1 MIMMKYALYLYMFF
15 AGWAVSTAT
24 DYLLHIPLYAA
35 LYYLIDK
42 AQCYLDIAVVCRE
55 DVNEDMM
62 DELAAALSSE
72 QYYQRIRLLKIDL
85 DRLEELMEEEENT
98 DG

>member
-1 MIMMKYALYLYMFF
+1 MMKYALYLYMLI
-15 AGWAVSTAT
+15 AGWAASTAM

-35 LYYLIDK
+35 LYYMSDK
-42 AQCYLDIAVVCRE
+42 AQYYLDIAVVCRD

-62 DELAAALSSE
+62 DEIAAALSSE
-72 QYYQRIRLLKIDL
+72 EDYQRIRLLRVDL
-85 DRLEELMEEEENT
+85 DRLEELMAEEENT